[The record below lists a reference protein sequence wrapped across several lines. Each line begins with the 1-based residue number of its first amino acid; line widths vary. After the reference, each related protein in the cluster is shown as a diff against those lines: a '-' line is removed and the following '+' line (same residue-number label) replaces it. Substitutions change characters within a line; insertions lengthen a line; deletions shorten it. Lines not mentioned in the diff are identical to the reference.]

1 MNCCLRNAFVWNT
14 DFKTY
19 YLQKEKLLIVYSV
32 LNCVKAL
39 LEYIKIRNIFLKE
52 KYPFIERQFYLPQ
65 TQFNFKNEFQNVNRN
80 GSA

>member
-39 LEYIKIRNIFLKE
+39 LEYIKIGNIFFEGKVS
-52 KYPFIERQFYLPQ
+52 FYREAVLS
-65 TQFNFKNEFQNVNRN
+65 TTDTI
-80 GSA
+80 